1 MTERAG
7 NRAAYADDAAGK
19 EILQSG
25 LGDRRHTAYLL
36 QQPRRPDR
44 DLTEYTRQ
52 LAEKLKTKVFS
63 DPIREGIAVKEA
75 QINRRSL
82 FDYAPKATATEDYA
96 AFINELLEK
105 EDKAK

>member
-1 MTERAG
+1 MNQYVTGAAIRELRLQKNMTQ
-7 NRAAYADDAAGK
+7 
-19 EILQSG
+19 L
-25 LGDRRHTAYLL
+25 
-36 QQPRRPDR
+36 
-44 DLTEYTRQ
+44 Q

-82 FDYAPKATATEDYA
+82 FDYAPKATEDYA